1 MTGVNPNAPLSTKSC
16 LELTILVA
24 VYRNKLEHPLRQSL
38 IGKSSGY
45 IVWDLK
51 ESWINEHSDF
61 RHGKHNSN
69 PKEDFHKKRD

>member
-1 MTGVNPNAPLSTKSC
+1 MIGVNPNAPLSTNSC
-16 LELTILVA
+16 LELITLVA
-24 VYRNKLEHPLRQSL
+24 VYRNKLEHPLRQNL

-61 RHGKHNSN
+61 RHRKHNSN
-69 PKEDFHKKRD
+69 PKEDFQKKRD